1 MRRFLDALY
10 RVAGWIAATAIFLI
24 FALVAIQVSA
34 RLLDVG
40 LRFIGLQPLGLR
52 IPSIAEICGFLLGTA
67 SFLALAY
74 TLVTGGHIRVGVL
87 INRLGPGARRVVETL
102 LGMAAAALSLYA
114 TVALARL
121 TLRSWSFN
129 DVSYG
134 ILPVPLALPQ
144 GMMTIGLAVLTIALV
159 DVTVRAWTR
168 RVYIQS
174 GAEA

>member
-10 RVAGWIAATAIFLI
+10 RVAGWAAAIAIFMI

-34 RLLDVG
+34 RLLDGG
-40 LRFIGLQPLGLR
+40 LRFVGLQPLGIR
-52 IPSIAEICGFLLGTA
+52 VPSIAEICGFLLGAA
-67 SFLALAY
+67 SFLALAH

-87 INRLGPGARRVVETL
+87 VNRLEGGARHVVETL
-102 LGMAAAALSLYA
+102 LGMAGAALSLYA

-121 TLRSWSFN
+121 TIRSWNFN

-134 ILPVPLALPQ
+134 IVPIPLALPQ
-144 GMMTIGLAVLTIALV
+144 GLMTVGLAVLTIALV
-159 DVTVRAWTR
+159 DVTVQAWTR

-174 GAEA
+174 RTEA